1 LDETP
6 FYLPLKFYLLSCI
19 IITMKI
25 GFIVNLKKENALDA
39 SKEALLCFKN
49 YWLDI
54 SIEKR
59 LTGAGEFFRSFEAY
73 ELQELID
80 LNDIIA
86 VAGGDGTILNVAKA
100 CALKNK
106 PVLGINIGNVGF
118 LTESEVHELD
128 KTALALKNSDFTIE
142 YRSMLNLK
150 SGNADAMALNEVV
163 LLKQATARIINFD
176 VYAQN
181 SLIDRYNADGFIVST
196 PTGSTAYSLSA
207 GGPILSPDIKGIVL
221 TPVCSHS
228 LRSRPIVIGENE
240 VINIK
245 VNTESPNAV
254 LIADGVPVND
264 FDLRHITISK
274 HKLMAGFVKTKPSEF
289 YNKLFTKLI
298 KWSVNKEE

>member
-1 LDETP
+1 
-6 FYLPLKFYLLSCI
+6 
-19 IITMKI
+19 MKI
-25 GFIVNLKKENALDA
+25 GFIVNLKKQNALSA
-39 SKEALLCFKN
+39 SKEALSSFKN
-49 YWLDI
+49 HGLDV
-54 SIEKR
+54 SIEKK
-59 LTGAGEFFRSFEAY
+59 LYNADEQFKSFDAFD
-73 ELQELID
+73 LPELIEN
-80 LNDIIA
+80 NDIIA
-86 VAGGDGTILNVAKA
+86 VAGGDGTILNVVKA

-128 KTALALKNSDFTIE
+128 KTAEALKNSNFTIE

-150 SGNADAMALNEVV
+150 SGGADAMALNEIV

-181 SLIDRYNADGFIVST
+181 CLIDRYNADGFIVST

-240 VINIK
+240 IIQIK
-245 VNTESPNAV
+245 VNTKSADAV
-254 LIADGVPVND
+254 LISDGVPVKV
-264 FDLRHITISK
+264 FDLREIIISK

-289 YNKLFTKLI
+289 YNKLFTKLN
-298 KWSVNKEE
+298 KWSFNKEE